1 MSSFE
6 FPQLDARTRELML
19 DEYFADCKG
28 DRLYT
33 GDRLNDAGRLLYTEA
48 LEGAL
53 AEGTPLSLQQVLE
66 PVPGT
71 LWHIEVRTGPLK
83 TSTTARTSARSLAEG
98 EYNRFYMRAV
108 CRRATGPDGTGKV
121 IVSQGKR
128 GANRRLDRA
137 VTVQVGDVLSAD
149 TVLKDLREHPGKAT
163 STGVPNGPNSGLSIS
178 YVPK

>member
-19 DEYFADCKG
+19 EEFFADCTG
-28 DRLYT
+28 NRLYT
-33 GDRLNDAGRLLYTEA
+33 GDRLNDEGRRLYTEA

-71 LWHIEVRTGPLK
+71 LWHHEVRTGPLK
-83 TSTTARTSARSLAEG
+83 TSTTARTSARTLAEG
-98 EYNRFYMRAV
+98 EYNRFYMRAM
-108 CRRATGPDGTGKV
+108 CRRATDSGGSGKV
-121 IVSQGKR
+121 VVSQGKR

-137 VTVQVGDVLSAD
+137 VTVQVGDVLSAIA
-149 TVLKDLREHPGKAT
+149 VLDDLREHPGRAT
-163 STGVPNGPNSGLSIS
+163 ATGVPNGPNSGLSIS
-178 YVPK
+178 FVPE